1 MRTFLEQR
9 DLRFNKMLNLGKVK
23 SGGLAE
29 TELPDQVKSER
40 RRKGW
45 IPEKVSG
52 EKWQEPVKA
61 ELARLWRL

>member
-1 MRTFLEQR
+1 
-9 DLRFNKMLNLGKVK
+9 MLNLGKVK
-23 SGGLAE
+23 SGRLAE
-29 TELPDQVKSER
+29 TELPDQAKSER

-45 IPEKVSG
+45 TPEKASG